1 MKTTPLPRQ
10 TRSTKSLGRADG
22 GRANHTA
29 LVELYSK
36 DDCHLCEVAKRVLLM
51 IQKKYP
57 FEFIEIK
64 IEPGTER
71 YEDFKERVPVIFVN
85 KEFAFQY
92 KVSERE
98 LIDKLE

>member
-1 MKTTPLPRQ
+1 MKTTPQPRQ
-10 TRSTKSLGRADG
+10 ADD

-29 LVELYSK
+29 RVELYSK
-36 DDCHLCEVAKRVLLM
+36 DDCHLCEVAKRELLM
-51 IQKKYP
+51 VQKKHP

-98 LIDKLE
+98 LIDKLEESARK